1 MSTGYLLLLAAIA
14 AVCIYFGRQKKE
26 PEGDFEETT
35 KTDNECVDNPEK

>member
-1 MSTGYLLLLAAIA
+1 MLLAAIA

-35 KTDNECVDNPEK
+35 KADTERDDDLEK